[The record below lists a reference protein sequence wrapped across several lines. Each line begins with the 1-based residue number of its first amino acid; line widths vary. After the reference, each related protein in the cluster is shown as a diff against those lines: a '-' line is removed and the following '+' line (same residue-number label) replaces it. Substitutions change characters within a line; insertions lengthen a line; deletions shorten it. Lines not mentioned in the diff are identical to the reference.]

1 MKKLRST
8 SKNREEVFVYV
19 SANVRTYFQ
28 PIQKS
33 FTFDNRLIFRSVTD
47 HILESVCM
55 HKDDETCQVVKPI
68 TDYTLNSNEWTR
80 NGQDFRFVVLKM
92 GSLYHTCPI
101 WFSHTMFSLFNQN

>member
-68 TDYTLNSNEWTR
+68 TDYTPM